1 MGRHPIGN
9 RPMTVTERHRK
20 WLAAKVANASKPVA
34 VPAPPLA
41 PDVPPLGSYIAFKQ
55 ARDYPKWAALELYD
69 GIGRDATVALRD
81 ALTWVIAKKG
91 G

>member
-1 MGRHPIGN
+1 MGRHPIGD
-9 RPMTVTERHRK
+9 RPMTVTERSK
-20 WLAAKVANASKPVA
+20 WLAAKVANTSKLVA
-34 VPAPPLA
+34 VPTPPAPP
-41 PDVPPLGSYIAFKQ
+41 PFGSYITLKQ

>member
-1 MGRHPIGN
+1 MGRHPIGD

-55 ARDYPKWAALELYD
+55 ARKYPKWAALELYD

-81 ALTWVIAKKG
+81 ALTWVIERNAG
-91 G
+91 

>member
-1 MGRHPIGN
+1 MGRHPIGD
-9 RPMTVTERHRK
+9 RPMMVTERSK
-20 WLAAKVANASKPVA
+20 WLVAKVANASKPVT

-81 ALTWVIAKKG
+81 TLTWVIAKKG